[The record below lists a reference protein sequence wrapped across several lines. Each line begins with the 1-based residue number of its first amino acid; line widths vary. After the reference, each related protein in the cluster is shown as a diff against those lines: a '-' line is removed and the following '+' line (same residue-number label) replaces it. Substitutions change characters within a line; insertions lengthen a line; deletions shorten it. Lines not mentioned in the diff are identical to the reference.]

1 MTNDLPA
8 ITGVNLTRTNPNL
21 IVELAV
27 GMEAPLSVLAR
38 FGYNPEQ
45 AGLLLSNE
53 LIQRQIETKRAEL
66 KSQGIVFKTKALM
79 AAEDILEDVYVE
91 AKSQDTPLPQKLDAL
106 KFFAKAA
113 GVDQV
118 QQTSA
123 GAGGGFNITIN
134 LGDKTV
140 TLSEEKVVNAD

>member
-1 MTNDLPA
+1 MSEVPA
-8 ITGVNLTRTNPNL
+8 LTGVNVTRTNPNI
-21 IVELAV
+21 IVELAMGV
-27 GMEAPLSVLAR
+27 ESPLSVLAR
-38 FGYNPEQ
+38 YGYDADK
-45 AGLLLSNE
+45 AGTLLSNE
-53 LIQRQIETKRAEL
+53 LVQRQVEAKRAEL

-79 AAEDILEDVYVE
+79 AAEDILEDVYTE
-91 AKSQDTPLPQKLDAL
+91 AKMSDTPLPQKLDAL

>member
-1 MTNDLPA
+1 MSDLPTV
-8 ITGVNLTRTNPNL
+8 TGVNITRTNPNA
-21 IVELAV
+21 IVELAM

-38 FGYNPEQ
+38 YGYNAEQ
-45 AGLLLSNE
+45 AGTLLSNE
-53 LIQRQIETKRAEL
+53 LIQRQIEAKRAEL

-91 AKSQDTPLPQKLDAL
+91 AKMQETPLPQKLDAL

-118 QQTSA
+118 AQTSG

-134 LGDKTV
+134 LGDKSV
-140 TLSEEKVVNAD
+140 TLTEEKVVNAE

>member
-1 MTNDLPA
+1 MSDMPVV
-8 ITGVNLTRTNPNL
+8 TGVNITRTNPNA
-21 IVELAV
+21 IVELAM

-38 FGYNPEQ
+38 YGYTPEQ
-45 AGLLLSNE
+45 AGTLLSNE
-53 LIQRQIETKRAEL
+53 FIQRQIEAKRAEL

-91 AKSQDTPLPQKLDAL
+91 AKAQDTPLPQKLDAL

-118 QQTSA
+118 AQTSGA
-123 GAGGGFNITIN
+123 AGGGFNITIN
-134 LGDKTV
+134 LGDKSV
-140 TLSEEKVVNAD
+140 TLTEEKVVNAE

>member
-1 MTNDLPA
+1 MSDMPVV
-8 ITGVNLTRTNPNL
+8 TGVNITRTNPNA
-21 IVELAV
+21 IVELAM
-27 GMEAPLSVLAR
+27 GMEAPLPVLAR
-38 FGYNPEQ
+38 YGYTPEQ
-45 AGLLLSNE
+45 AGTLLSNE
-53 LIQRQIETKRAEL
+53 FIQRQIEAKRAEL

-91 AKSQDTPLPQKLDAL
+91 AKAQDTPLPQKLDAL

-118 QQTSA
+118 AQTSG

-134 LGDKTV
+134 LGDKSV
-140 TLSEEKVVNAD
+140 TLTEEKVVNAE

>member
-1 MTNDLPA
+1 MSDLPA
-8 ITGVNLTRTNPNL
+8 TLTGKNLTRTNPNV
-21 IVELAV
+21 IVELAM

-38 FGYNPEQ
+38 YGYNPEQ
-45 AGLLLSNE
+45 AGTLLSNE
-53 LIQRQIETKRAEL
+53 FIQRQIEAKRAEL

-91 AKSQDTPLPQKLDAL
+91 AKMQETPLPQKLDAL

-118 QQTSA
+118 AQTSG

-134 LGDKTV
+134 LGDKSV
-140 TLSEEKVVNAD
+140 TLTEEKVVNAE

>member
-1 MTNDLPA
+1 MSDLPTV
-8 ITGVNLTRTNPNL
+8 TGVNITRTNPNV
-21 IVELAV
+21 IVELAM

-38 FGYNPEQ
+38 YGYNAEQ
-45 AGLLLSNE
+45 AGTLLGNE
-53 LIQRQIETKRAEL
+53 LIQRQIEAKRAEL

-91 AKSQDTPLPQKLDAL
+91 AKAQDTPLPQKLDAL

-118 QQTSA
+118 AQTSGA
-123 GAGGGFNITIN
+123 AGGGFNITIN
-134 LGDKTV
+134 LGDKSV
-140 TLSEEKVVNAD
+140 TLTEEKVVNAE

>member
-1 MTNDLPA
+1 MSDMPVV
-8 ITGVNLTRTNPNL
+8 TGVNITRTNPNA
-21 IVELAV
+21 IVELAM

-38 FGYNPEQ
+38 YGYTPEQ
-45 AGLLLSNE
+45 AGTLLSNE
-53 LIQRQIETKRAEL
+53 FIQRQIEAKRAEL

-91 AKSQDTPLPQKLDAL
+91 AKAQDTPLPQKLDAL

-118 QQTSA
+118 AQTSG

-134 LGDKTV
+134 LGDKSV
-140 TLSEEKVVNAD
+140 TLTEEKVVNAE

>member
-1 MTNDLPA
+1 MSEVPA
-8 ITGVNLTRTNPNL
+8 ITGVNVTRTNPN
-21 IVELAV
+21 IIIELAM
-27 GMEAPLSVLAR
+27 GMEPPLALLAR
-38 FGYNPEQ
+38 YGYNPEQ
-45 AGLLLSNE
+45 AGTLLSNE
-53 LIQRQIETKRAEL
+53 LIQRQIESKRAEL

-91 AKSQDTPLPQKLDAL
+91 AKMQETPLPQKLDAL

-134 LGDKTV
+134 LGDKSV
-140 TLSEEKVVNAD
+140 TLTEEKVVNAE

>member
-1 MTNDLPA
+1 MSDMPA
-8 ITGVNLTRTNPNL
+8 VTGVNITRTNPNV
-21 IVELAV
+21 IVELAM

-38 FGYNPEQ
+38 YGYNPEQ
-45 AGLLLSNE
+45 AGALLSNE
-53 LIQRQIETKRAEL
+53 FIQRQIEAKRAEL

-91 AKSQDTPLPQKLDAL
+91 AKAQDTPLPQKLDAL

-118 QQTSA
+118 AQTSGA
-123 GAGGGFNITIN
+123 AGGGFNITIN
-134 LGDKTV
+134 LGDKSV
-140 TLSEEKVVNAD
+140 TLTEEKVVNAE